1 MSQCGI
7 YKYVWNDEVIY
18 VGKSNTDI
26 EKRIQCHSREDKFQ
40 KYLANSDVYYCFLPN
55 EATTDIYELYYINK
69 YRPVL
74 NATSKYDDEPVGVTV
89 ADIEWSKYTPS
100 KYWCSKQKKKPSAV
114 IQYNNTKI
122 LWLQGMKTSCK
133 SISESL
139 SELKSVIDRSIDDIC
154 FFCNLLQKNDD
165 YNQFEPY
172 VDYKDK
178 LLKIGKFIND
188 HEYNEEIWNKHSD
201 YFNYMIKGANK
212 TIKELKEGDE

>member
-7 YKYVWNDEVIY
+7 YKYMWNDEVIY

-40 KYLANSDVYYCFLPN
+40 KYLADSDIYYCFLPN

-74 NATSKYDDEPVGVTV
+74 NVTSKYDDEPVGITV
-89 ADIEWSKYTPS
+89 ANIEWCKYTPS
-100 KYWCSKQKKKPSAV
+100 NYWCSKKKKKPSAV
-114 IQYNNTKI
+114 IQYNNTKV

-133 SISESL
+133 NISESF
-139 SELKSVIDRSIDDIC
+139 SELKSVINRSIEDVC
-154 FFCNLLQKNDD
+154 FFCNLLLKNDD

-178 LLKIGKFIND
+178 LLEIARFIDNCKYD
-188 HEYNEEIWNKHSD
+188 EDVWNKYSNH
-201 YFNYMIKGANK
+201 FNYMIKDANK
-212 TIKELKEGDE
+212 VIKELKE